1 MEDISLITLS
11 DYSLL
16 SITNSNGSAIEL
28 KLTHLQL
35 AYIEEKI
42 NFNNKFKAMSEALKA
57 GNQ

>member
-1 MEDISLITLS
+1 MKDISLITLS

-28 KLTHLQL
+28 KLTHSQL

-57 GNQ
+57 GN

>member
-28 KLTHLQL
+28 KLTHSQL

-42 NFNNKFKAMSEALKA
+42 KFNNRFQVLKA
-57 GNQ
+57 GN

>member
-28 KLTHLQL
+28 KLTHSQL
-35 AYIEEKI
+35 SYIEEKI
-42 NFNNKFKAMSEALKA
+42 NFNNKLKAMSEALKA
-57 GNQ
+57 GN